1 MLDLWAWLAESVWR
15 SMEGGGSMK
24 FVRFQDGG
32 EARYGVL
39 EGDAVY
45 ASKGDPFA
53 GLTKTDLVG
62 KVDDLS
68 LLPPI
73 QPGKIVCVGLNYVAH
88 VTENDPTRT
97 VPEEPVL
104 FMKPPSA
111 LIAHGEPI
119 KIANPGN
126 RTDHEAELVVVMGK
140 KARNVAV
147 ADVPGYV
154 LGYTC
159 GNDVSD
165 RVLQRKDGQWIRAKG
180 FDTYCPLGPCVETEL
195 DLSDAKVESRLNG
208 TVRQSQTTA
217 GMIWSAHT
225 LVSFISG
232 VMTLEP
238 GDIIMTGT
246 PEGVGPMQPGDT
258 IEVEVGG
265 IGVLRNPVAAA

>member
-1 MLDLWAWLAESVWR
+1 
-15 SMEGGGSMK
+15 MK
-24 FVRFQDGG
+24 FVRFRDGG
-32 EARYGVL
+32 ETRYGVL
-39 EGDAVY
+39 DGDAVY
-45 ASKGDPFA
+45 ASTGDPFV
-53 GLTKTDLVG
+53 GLKTTDLVG
-62 KVDDLS
+62 TLDSLS

-73 QPGKIVCVGLNYVAH
+73 EPGKIVCVGLNYLAH

-111 LIAHGEPI
+111 LIAHGETI

-126 RTDHEAELVVVMGK
+126 RTDHEAELVVVIGRT
-140 KARNVAV
+140 ARNIATE
-147 ADVPGYV
+147 DVPGYV

-180 FDTYCPLGPCVETEL
+180 FDTYCPLGPCIETEL
-195 DLSDAKVESRLNG
+195 DLSDARVESRLNG
-208 TVRQSQTTA
+208 TVRQSQSTA
-217 GMIWSAHT
+217 AMIWDAHT
-225 LVSFISG
+225 LVSYISG

-258 IEVEVGG
+258 IEVEVEG